1 MGDVA
6 GTRLKSALKTPPP
19 HDKVDVMAYLLRMAD
34 IACVF
39 QPSYGVYCQWA
50 RNLMIESAVKEL
62 GEFVMRQKGFL
73 KGYVRGELMIGY
85 QSGIFEDKVLLNCL
99 DDNIERLER
108 KTVEEA
114 IDDLLRS
121 EI

>member
-1 MGDVA
+1 
-6 GTRLKSALKTPPP
+6 
-19 HDKVDVMAYLLRMAD
+19 
-34 IACVF
+34 
-39 QPSYGVYCQWA
+39 
-50 RNLMIESAVKEL
+50 MIESAVKEL